1 MTDSNVIQLQKK
13 FKILLLGDDC
23 VDIYKYGTVDR
34 ISPEAP
40 VPIIRNCRTE
50 KKPGMAGNVKKN
62 LENLGCVVRY
72 VCGETSTKTRLIDE
86 KSMQHIVRIDQDVIS
101 EPIKFDFLN
110 LSNYDAIVISDY
122 DKGAVTSFVIRELRT
137 LYDGPIFVDTKKQNL
152 SDFEGCF
159 VKINQ
164 LEYSRAKT
172 YCSDLIVTLGE
183 KGVMYKNKKYK
194 TKQVNV
200 TDVCGAGDTFL
211 AALTYKYLESKNID
225 TAIQFAIAASCVTV
239 QHVGTYAPTL
249 EEICD

>member
-1 MTDSNVIQLQKK
+1 MIELENIQQHKK

-23 VDIYKYGTVDR
+23 VDIYKYGSVER
-34 ISPEAP
+34 LSPEAP
-40 VPIIRNCRTE
+40 VPIIKNCRTE
-50 KKPGMAGNVKKN
+50 KKAGMAGNVKKN

-101 EPIKFDFLN
+101 EPIKFDFLE
-110 LSNYDAIVISDY
+110 LSNYDAIVVSDY
-122 DKGAVTSFVIRELRT
+122 NKGAITYDTIRQARKLFA
-137 LYDGPIFVDTKKQNL
+137 GPIFVDTKKENL
-152 SDFEGCF
+152 SEFEGCF
-159 VKINQ
+159 IKINQ
-164 LEYSRAKT
+164 LEHSRAKT
-172 YCSDLIVTLGE
+172 FCSDMIVTLGE

-194 TKQVNV
+194 AKSVNV

-211 AALTYKYLESKNID
+211 AALTYKYLEDKNID
-225 TAIQFAIAASCVTV
+225 SAIQFAIAASCITV